1 MAIVL
6 AVDIMSGDHGVNVTV
21 PACVAFLQKNPD
33 VKLILIGDRDTIY
46 KYIGNSLSKY
56 SDRLEVVHSTQV
68 VDMDEAP
75 QLAMRNKKDS
85 SMRIAINQVKD
96 GKAHAIISAGNTGAL
111 MAIARYVLRTM
122 KGIDRPAIAKLLPT
136 IKGEVCVL
144 DLGANVE
151 SSPEHLLQFGIM
163 GTQLM
168 KAVTHKPSP
177 SVGILNIG
185 SEEIKGHEG
194 IKKATELFKKS
205 NLNFYGNV
213 EGDDI
218 NKGTVDVVV
227 CDGFTGNVALKTIE
241 GVAKMISF
249 FLKEEFTNSTLSK
262 LMAVI
267 SYPVLN
273 RVKQRLD
280 PRKYNGAVLLGLN
293 GLVIKSHGGA
303 DEIAFYYALEQAYH
317 EVNAG
322 VLNLLEGFL
331 NQHKELLDDK
341 DDSKKELA
349 EFKYLNML

>member
-6 AVDIMSGDHGVNVTV
+6 SVDAMGGDHGVNVTV
-21 PACVAFLQKNPD
+21 PACLKFLKDNIE
-33 VKLILIGDRDTIY
+33 VKLILVGDRDTIY
-46 KYIGNSLSKY
+46 KHIGSSLSSY
-56 SDRLEVVHSTQV
+56 SDRLEVVHASEV
-68 VDMDEAP
+68 VGMDEPP
-75 QLAMRNKKDS
+75 QTAMRLKKDS
-85 SMRIAINQVKD
+85 SMRVAINLVKE
-96 GKAHAIISAGNTGAL
+96 GKSHAIVSAGNTGAL

-136 IKGEVCVL
+136 IKGDVCVL

-163 GTQLM
+163 GAQLM
-168 KAVTHKPSP
+168 RAVTQKPAP

-185 SEEIKGHEG
+185 SEDIKGHEG
-194 IKKATELFKKS
+194 IKKASELLRGS
-205 NLNFYGNV
+205 SLNFYGNV

-227 CDGFTGNVALKTIE
+227 CDGFTGNIALKTIE
-241 GVAKMISF
+241 GVAKMIAV
-249 FLKEEFTNSTLSK
+249 FLKEEFTRSIWSK
-262 LMAVI
+262 LMALAAF
-267 SYPVLN
+267 PVLQK
-273 RVKQRLD
+273 VKTRLD

-303 DEIAFYYALEQAYH
+303 DDIAFYYALDQAYH

-322 VLNLLEGFL
+322 VINLLEEFL
-331 NQHKELLDDK
+331 SKNIELLADK
-341 DDSKKELA
+341 EETKKELA